1 MATSTPSGMDPI
13 GPHDDDPS
21 TPPARDRLERGG
33 TEGTAPLDFDD
44 DEIYSGRGKK
54 RDGGTTH
61 AAGGDSGKLGP
72 PAEQLSDTNAPSD
85 PPSLSSRQERLRPT
99 R

>member
-1 MATSTPSGMDPI
+1 MASNTKPGTDPI
-13 GPHDDDPS
+13 GPHDDNPPS
-21 TPPARDRLERGG
+21 RGRLERGG
-33 TEGTAPLDFDD
+33 TPDSAPLNFDD
-44 DEIYSGRGKK
+44 EEIYSGRAKT
-54 RDGGTTH
+54 RDGGTTQ